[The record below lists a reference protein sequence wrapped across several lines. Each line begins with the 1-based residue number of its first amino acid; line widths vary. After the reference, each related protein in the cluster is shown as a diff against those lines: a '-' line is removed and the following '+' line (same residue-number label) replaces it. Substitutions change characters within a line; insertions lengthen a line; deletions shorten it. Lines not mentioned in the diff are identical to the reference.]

1 MLIDSNDLKAE
12 LGRLK
17 AGAVDNKEKGAIEI
31 GFCLGVDGAIEMIR
45 ILELFANVKE
55 EINENQN

>member
-17 AGAVDNKEKGAIEI
+17 AGAVDNKEKGAIE
-31 GFCLGVDGAIEMIR
+31 
-45 ILELFANVKE
+45 K
-55 EINENQN
+55 